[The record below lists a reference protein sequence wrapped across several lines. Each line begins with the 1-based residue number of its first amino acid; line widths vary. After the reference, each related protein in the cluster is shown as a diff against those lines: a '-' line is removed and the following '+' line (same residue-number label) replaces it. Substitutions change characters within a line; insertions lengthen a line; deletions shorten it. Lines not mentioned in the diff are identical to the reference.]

1 VKRKPNAN
9 PGAPLPIA
17 RRQLLTG
24 AASALAVL
32 ALPSAARAQTGFE
45 GWVARFKPRAL
56 ARGVSEATYNRVMG
70 NLKPDTS
77 VYDLMNNQ
85 AEFNEALWQYLN
97 RRVSDF
103 RITTGK
109 EKAKEFAAVLAKVEK
124 EYGVDR
130 YMVLSLWGNESS
142 YGDVIDNPKY
152 MRPVIP
158 ALAALAYGGP
168 RRRPYWEAELLNA
181 LVIVERGW
189 ANPKDMI
196 GSWAGAMGHT
206 QWMPEVWLNMG
217 VDYDKDGRIFPF
229 GKPDDAF
236 AGTARYLV
244 ERGNYR
250 RGEAWGC
257 EVKLPAGF
265 KAKGSASHPY
275 SKWHAMGVTRADG
288 KPFEQPGHTV
298 RLRLPVSGGPAFL
311 TGQNFAAVMSYNP
324 ATAYALAVC
333 HLADRIKGGPDFIKR
348 FPGSEE
354 RIPTVA
360 EVREIQ
366 TRLTK
371 MGFDTDGTDG
381 RAGRDTMKAVRQ
393 FQRKI
398 NMEPA
403 DGYPGLAVLARLR
416 KGA

>member
-1 VKRKPNAN
+1 M
-9 PGAPLPIA
+9 GA
-17 RRQLLTG
+17 T
-24 AASALAVL
+24 SALATL

-45 GWVARFKPRAL
+45 AYVTRLKPKAL
-56 ARGVSEATYNRVMG
+56 ARGVSAATYDRVVG

-85 AEFNEALWQYLN
+85 DEFNEALWQYLN

-103 RITTGK
+103 RITSGK
-109 EKAKEFAAVLAKVEK
+109 EKAREFAPLLARIEK
-124 EYGVDR
+124 DYGVDR
-130 YMVLSLWGNESS
+130 YLILSLWGNESS
-142 YGDVIDNPKY
+142 YGDVIDNRKY

-168 RRRPYWEAELLNA
+168 RRRAYWEAEFLNA

-189 ANPKDMI
+189 AKPTDMI

-206 QWMPEVWLNMG
+206 QWMPEVWLHMG
-217 VDYDKDGRIFPF
+217 VDYDKDGRIYPF
-229 GKPDDAF
+229 GKPDDAL

-257 EVKLPAGF
+257 EVKIPAGL
-265 KAKGSASHPY
+265 KTKGTAMHPY
-275 SKWHAMGVTRADG
+275 SRWHAMGVVRADG
-288 KPFEQPGHTV
+288 KPFDHPGDKV
-298 RLRLPVSGGPAFL
+298 RLRVPVPGGPAFL
-311 TGQNFAAVMSYNP
+311 TGQNFAAIMSYNP

-333 HLADRIKGGPDFIKR
+333 HLADRIKGGPDFIKH

-360 EVREIQ
+360 EVKEIQ

-381 RAGRDTMKAVRQ
+381 RVGRDTMRAVQ
-393 FQRKI
+393 KFQRKI

-403 DGYPGLAVLARLR
+403 DGYPGLTVLARLR
-416 KGA
+416 KGV